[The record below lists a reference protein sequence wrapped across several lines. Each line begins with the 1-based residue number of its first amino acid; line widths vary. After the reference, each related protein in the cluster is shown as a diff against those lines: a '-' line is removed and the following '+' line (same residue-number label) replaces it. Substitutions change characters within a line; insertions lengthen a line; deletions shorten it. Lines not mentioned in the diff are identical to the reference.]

1 MEEMNNEAMVDTMN
15 EVTDMV
21 TTDIKEGGKHLPKIG
36 IIGVGVALVGGI
48 ALLAR
53 KTKIKDKITERRIA
67 KLEKNGYKVT
77 KEESDEIIEADS
89 VGDPKK

>member
-21 TTDIKEGGKHLPKIG
+21 TTDIKESGKHLPKIG

-77 KEESDEIIEADS
+77 KEESDEILEADS
-89 VGDPKK
+89 VGDSKK

>member
-48 ALLAR
+48 ALLAQNMNISQSKSSSWAR
-53 KTKIKDKITERRIA
+53 HTTSGV
-67 KLEKNGYKVT
+67 LL
-77 KEESDEIIEADS
+77 S
-89 VGDPKK
+89 PKGHPT